1 MHGSH
6 RHPHGHARAHSHDH
20 HDHSHESHDA
30 RAQSTPLDA
39 PASARLGPGFRRD
52 DELGVGAGQTEDRH
66 PGEGRGP
73 GNGSRERHAHA
84 RNHHPGPG
92 HNVPETDLH
101 SHLAGHDERNRYR
114 ELQALATAFIDAF
127 QKADDKTSYLRLA
140 GIPVSLPGPDGLEQY
155 LVDVSIT
162 AEFQVATA
170 SPGFGS
176 RELVHLPFPGSMV
189 RERTRMTFAY
199 VSLTGRRDVDLL
211 DVLDA
216 RFPVEPS
223 SGPGR

>member
-6 RHPHGHARAHSHDH
+6 RHSHHHDLDHGHDHAHGHDH
-20 HDHSHESHDA
+20 HRHD
-30 RAQSTPLDA
+30 REHTQPGRGHNA
-39 PASARLGPGFRRD
+39 PAS
-52 DELGVGAGQTEDRH
+52 
-66 PGEGRGP
+66 
-73 GNGSRERHAHA
+73 
-84 RNHHPGPG
+84 
-92 HNVPETDLH
+92 DLH

-114 ELQALATAFIDAF
+114 ELQSLAAAFIDAF
-127 QKADDKTSYLRLA
+127 QKAEDKQSYLRLA

-170 SPGFGS
+170 SPGFAS

-211 DVLDA
+211 DILDA
-216 RFPVEPS
+216 RFPAAPAAD
-223 SGPGR
+223 P